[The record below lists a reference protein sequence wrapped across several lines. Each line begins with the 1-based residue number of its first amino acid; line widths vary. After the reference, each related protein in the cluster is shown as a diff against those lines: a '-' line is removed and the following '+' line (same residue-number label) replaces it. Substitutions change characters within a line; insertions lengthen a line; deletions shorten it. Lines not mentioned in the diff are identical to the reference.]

1 MTILAQPDTTQAQSP
16 TRATATRRYRQ
27 RTVIAADGTRL
38 ACRDFG
44 PLDAE
49 CTVVMLHGFCLAQ
62 ATWQPQISGLQCNG
76 ATPIRIVSFDHRG
89 HGQSAP
95 APQDTYTI
103 AQLGADIDAVLTA
116 LSVRGQVILA
126 GHSMGAMSALSFLD
140 RPATGPRA
148 FQVAG
153 LVLVATAAAGLPQRG
168 IGRLLAIPGLNA
180 LTHLIGHLPHH
191 AATEALRTLARPLCA
206 AATRLAKLSDGE
218 RAAFGVAAGAAL
230 TNTALLTAVG
240 FLPSLRDHDLRH
252 VLGTITPATPVIVVS
267 GGADVITPPAAAAEL
282 LAAIPHAQHFYD
294 PHAGHMLLHQAAALV
309 TAAITTVIATATT
322 QAGANGQV
330 S

>member
-1 MTILAQPDTTQAQSP
+1 MTILSQPDTEARSHTPGAAP
-16 TRATATRRYRQ
+16 RRYRQ

-38 ACRDFG
+38 ACRDYG
-44 PLDAE
+44 PVDAE

-62 ATWQPQISGLQCNG
+62 ATWQPQITGLQRCS
-76 ATPIRIVSFDHRG
+76 AFRPRIVSFDHRG
-89 HGQSAP
+89 HGQSAT
-95 APQDTYTI
+95 ASQDTYTI

-140 RPATGPRA
+140 RSAGGSRP

-153 LVLVATAAAGLPQRG
+153 LVLVATAAADLPQRG
-168 IGRLLAIPGLNA
+168 IGRLLAIPGLTA
-180 LTHLIGHLPHH
+180 LTQLVAHLPHH

-218 RAAFGVAAGAAL
+218 RAAFGVASTAAL

-252 VLGTITPATPVIVVS
+252 VLGAITPATPVMVVS

-282 LAAIPHAQHFYD
+282 LAAIPHAQHFHD
-294 PHAGHMLLHQAAALV
+294 PQAGHMLLHQAAALV
-309 TAAITTVIATATT
+309 TTAIITVIATATS
-322 QAGANGQV
+322 QAGTNGQV